1 MERYVQDRIPFLE
14 GERPMK
20 IADYSET
27 LPAFVPEEFFVGR
40 LEGWAVLEG
49 PLGGLQRRASIKAQ
63 GSFDASS
70 RVTSFTETWTFDD
83 GQVDTLRWSI
93 QGLDDGRYSGTEP
106 TLEGEAEGER
116 AGCAFHWTY
125 TRNVPGKDGDQTKL
139 DFNDW
144 FFRID
149 ETGVIVKGTAGR
161 FRHSFCDR
169 LCDLPQTLDMPNCWF
184 PAKALDAS
192 GAS

>member
-1 MERYVQDRIPFLE
+1 
-14 GERPMK
+14 MK
-20 IADYSET
+20 IADFAET
-27 LPAFVPEEFFVGR
+27 LPAFVPEEFFDGR

-106 TLEGEAEGER
+106 TLEGEAQGER

-161 FRHSFCDR
+161 LGIPFATAYVTYRK
-169 LCDLPQTLDMPNCWF
+169 L
-184 PAKALDAS
+184 
-192 GAS
+192 

>member
-1 MERYVQDRIPFLE
+1 
-14 GERPMK
+14 MK
-20 IADYSET
+20 IADFAET
-27 LPAFVPEEFFVGR
+27 LPAFVPEEFFDGR

-106 TLEGEAEGER
+106 TLEGEAQGER

-125 TRNVPGKDGDQTKL
+125 TRNVPGKDGSQTKL

-161 FRHSFCDR
+161 LGIPFATAYVTYRK
-169 LCDLPQTLDMPNCWF
+169 L
-184 PAKALDAS
+184 
-192 GAS
+192 